1 MVGNGFYIPLT
12 HPDWSPNLRD
22 SSFLPL
28 LQTGTVGDLIDH
40 NSRSWK
46 VDLIRSL
53 YHHPKA
59 VNILQMPISK
69 TNASKDRLMWKYSMD
84 ENYCTKIAYELL
96 TEELSGSQQPQQ
108 ERKIWAATWKAHVP
122 LRIIN
127 FVWKLLH
134 DSLPT
139 KATLH
144 NRGISNDDT
153 CPLCNYDEET
163 PTHMFLLCSFSR
175 ACWFGSDLR
184 LHTSEITN
192 VFVQFWL
199 KDYIIFCLNN
209 EDQSLVILQSMLL
222 FCG

>member
-1 MVGNGFYIPLT
+1 MVGDGFDIPLT

-22 SSFLPL
+22 SSFLPF

-40 NSRSWK
+40 NSRNWK

-69 TNASKDRLMWKYSMD
+69 INDSKDRLMWKYSRD
-84 ENYCTKIAYELL
+84 ENYSTKIAYELL
-96 TEELSGSQQPQQ
+96 TEDFLGSQQFQQ
-108 ERKIWAATWKAHVP
+108 ERKIWTTIWKAHVP

-134 DSLPT
+134 DRLPT

-144 NRGISNDDT
+144 NRGINNDET
-153 CPLCNYDEET
+153 CPLCNAEEET
-163 PTHMFLLCSFSR
+163 PTHLFLLRSFSK
-175 ACWFGSDLR
+175 AC
-184 LHTSEITN
+184 
-192 VFVQFWL
+192 
-199 KDYIIFCLNN
+199 
-209 EDQSLVILQSMLL
+209 
-222 FCG
+222 